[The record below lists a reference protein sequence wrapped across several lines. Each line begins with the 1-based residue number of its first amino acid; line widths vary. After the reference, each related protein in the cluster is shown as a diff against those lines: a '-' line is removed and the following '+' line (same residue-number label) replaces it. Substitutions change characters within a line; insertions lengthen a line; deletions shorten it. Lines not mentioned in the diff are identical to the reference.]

1 MTDTDAKTPRKTPKT
16 TPDKTSGT
24 PPALNAATLP
34 AAGPH
39 ARPELVNEEATP
51 GAGALPSDTAR
62 GGDVD
67 GGTG

>member
-1 MTDTDAKTPRKTPKT
+1 MTDTDAKTQRKTPKT
-16 TPDKTSGT
+16 TPDK

>member
-1 MTDTDAKTPRKTPKT
+1 MTDTDAKPPRKTPKT
-16 TPDKTSGT
+16 TPDK
-24 PPALNAATLP
+24 PPALKAATLP